1 MSNLQDA
8 FDQLPKAKI
17 VFNCI
22 GNSARTLFGVEDI
35 KCYPTRGQILL
46 TRAPQIQKNVMRHG
60 IDYETY
66 IIPRPNSNGNVILG
80 GFMQKYNGCVL
91 KTGSWILLTVASSP
105 DTYSHE
111 TASIIQRTQELL
123 PALISPQT
131 EVLAAFAGLR
141 PSREGGARVEKEII
155 SNNRIIVHNY
165 GAGGTGFQ
173 AGLGMAADAVKLI
186 QKDLHVV
193 SRNQQTRARL

>member
-1 MSNLQDA
+1 
-8 FDQLPKAKI
+8 
-17 VFNCI
+17 
-22 GNSARTLFGVEDI
+22 
-35 KCYPTRGQILL
+35 
-46 TRAPQIQKNVMRHG
+46 MRHG

-66 IIPRPNSNGNVILG
+66 IIPRPNSNDNVILG
-80 GFMQKYNGCVL
+80 GFMQKHNGYVL
-91 KTGSWILLTVASSP
+91 KTGSWTLLTVASSP

-111 TASIIQRTQELL
+111 TASIIQRTHELF
-123 PALISPQT
+123 PALKSPQT
-131 EVLAAFAGLR
+131 EVLATFAGLR

-186 QKDLHVV
+186 QNDLHAV
-193 SRNQQTRARL
+193 SSSQQTRSRL